1 MPRIDSASR
10 HLQHVALVTVVAQV
24 LYAVTGRQVDGSRT
38 ADMLALFNDVAHAI
52 SSVVPIYAPEST
64 TKFKA
69 LTPVDLMDG
78 KFDRGAMIFIANDG
92 REIRGL
98 TVQRRD
104 VLIAISVLKAANATF
119 GRGTDTPKP

>member
-1 MPRIDSASR
+1 LDLASR

-24 LYAVTGRQVDGSRT
+24 LFGVTGRQVEGSRT

-64 TKFKA
+64 TTFKA
-69 LTPVDLMDG
+69 LSPLDLMDG
-78 KFDRGAMIFIANDG
+78 KFERGALIFIAKDG
-92 REIRGL
+92 RELRGL

-104 VLIAISVLKAANATF
+104 VLVAISVLKGANATF
-119 GRGTDTPKP
+119 GRGMDRPQR